1 MMSCVFA
8 IVSVFTY
15 MGFVSVFEEEV
26 KMKSFSFL
34 NSLGKIV

>member
-15 MGFVSVFEEEV
+15 MGFVSVFEEEA